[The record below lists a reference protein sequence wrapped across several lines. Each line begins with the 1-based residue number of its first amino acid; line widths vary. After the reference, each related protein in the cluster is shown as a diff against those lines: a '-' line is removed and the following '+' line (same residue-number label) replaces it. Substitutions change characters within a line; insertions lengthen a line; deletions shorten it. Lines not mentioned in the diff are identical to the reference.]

1 MQTIMK
7 KKLFAALLLWSSFFA
22 ISCEKN
28 SPVNSSTATGQN
40 GSLTRF
46 IITGNYLY
54 TISNDALKAYDIANP
69 SVPVYKNTVQ
79 VGFAIQTIFPYQ
91 DKLFIG
97 SNTAMYIYSTA
108 NPELPKKLSE
118 TTYFVR
124 GHDPI
129 VAVDSVAY
137 TTVRNEFGGGVLNC
151 FNIKDISSPLNVNR
165 YGMANP
171 YGLGIKDSALYV
183 CEADSGIKVFN
194 IAKAYLPVLKKE
206 IKFNETAYDVIVK
219 SNILICYIKGG
230 VSLFDIADIYTPTL
244 IATVKN

>member
-1 MQTIMK
+1 MK
-7 KKLFAALLLWSSFFA
+7 TKLSLVLLFCTSFFA
-22 ISCEKN
+22 IRCGKDSAV
-28 SPVNSSTATGQN
+28 SSSTETGQN

-46 IITGNYLY
+46 IIIGNYLY
-54 TISNDALKAYDIANP
+54 TISNDALKVYDITNSSAP
-69 SVPVYKNTVQ
+69 IYKNVVQ

-118 TTYFVR
+118 AAYFVR

-129 VAVDSVAY
+129 VALDSVAY
-137 TTVRNEFGGGVLNC
+137 STVRNRGGGGVLNC
-151 FNIKDISSPLNVNR
+151 FNIKDISIPQNVNTL
-165 YGMANP
+165 GMANP

-194 IAKAYLPVLKKE
+194 IAHAYTPILKNE
-206 IKFNETAYDVIVK
+206 IKFNETAYDVITK
-219 SNILICYIKGG
+219 NNILVCYIKGG
-230 VSLFDIADIYTPTL
+230 VSLFDIADIFTPTL

>member
-1 MQTIMK
+1 MK
-7 KKLFAALLLWSSFFA
+7 TKLSIVLLLCTSFFA
-22 ISCEKN
+22 IRCGKDAVVS
-28 SPVNSSTATGQN
+28 SSTETGQN

-46 IITGNYLY
+46 IIIGNYLY
-54 TISNDALKAYDIANP
+54 TISNDALKVYDITNLSA
-69 SVPVYKNTVQ
+69 PVYKNLVQ

-118 TTYFVR
+118 AAYFVR

-129 VAVDSVAY
+129 VALDSVAY
-137 TTVRNEFGGGVLNC
+137 STVRNRGGGGVLNC
-151 FNIKDISSPLNVNR
+151 FNIKDISIPQNVNTL
-165 YGMANP
+165 GMANP

-194 IAKAYLPVLKKE
+194 IAHAYTPILKNE

-219 SNILICYIKGG
+219 NNILVCYIKGG
-230 VSLFDIADIYTPTL
+230 VSLFDIADIFTPTL

>member
-1 MQTIMK
+1 MK
-7 KKLFAALLLWSSFFA
+7 KRSLAVLLLCTSFFA
-22 ISCEKN
+22 IRCGKDAAVS
-28 SPVNSSTATGQN
+28 SSTEAGQN

-54 TISNDALKAYDIANP
+54 TISNDALKVFDITNSSA
-69 SVPVYKNTVQ
+69 PVYKNIVQ

-118 TTYFVR
+118 ATYFVR

-137 TTVRNEFGGGVLNC
+137 STVRNEFGGGVLNC
-151 FNIKDISSPLNVNR
+151 FNIKDISTPQNVNR
-165 YGMANP
+165 VGMTNP

-183 CEADSGIKVFN
+183 CEADSGIKVFT
-194 IAKAYLPVLKKE
+194 IAKAYTPILKNQ
-206 IKFNETAYDVIVK
+206 IRFNETAYDVIVK
-219 SNILICYIKGG
+219 NNILICYIKGG
-230 VSLFDIADIYTPTL
+230 VSLFDIADLYTPAF